1 MVVIANYTPYAI
13 IINIVNR
20 KVIDHSDIS
29 NYKLQ
34 DNSIVLQPDQKI
46 FTRDVNNNTN
56 IYICS
61 DNCKY
66 IGHFGLT
73 FYKLMD
79 TFLIH
84 VGLVMNGKTILSN
97 PDVVPSDTDFGL
109 AHTINQSDPRLM
121 LLNPYF
127 YLLVV
132 IILLVLVLAI
142 CKYVYSSWV
151 SVPVNLQKHQLV

>member
-1 MVVIANYTPYAI
+1 MVVITNYTPYAI

-20 KVIDHSDIS
+20 KVLDHSNIL
-29 NYKLQ
+29 NYKLR
-34 DNSIVLQPDQKI
+34 DDSIVLQPDQKI
-46 FTRDVNNNTN
+46 FTQDINNNTD

-66 IGHFGLT
+66 LGHFGMT
-73 FYKLMD
+73 FYKLAD

-84 VGLVMNGKTILSN
+84 VGLVMNGKIVLDN
-97 PDVVPSDTDFGL
+97 RDVVPSDVDFGL
-109 AHTINQSDPRLM
+109 SRTINQSDPRLM
-121 LLNPYF
+121 LMNPYF

-142 CKYVYSSWV
+142 CKYVYSSGV
-151 SVPVNLQKHQLV
+151 SVPANL

>member
-1 MVVIANYTPYAI
+1 MVVVTNYTPYPL

-29 NYKLQ
+29 NYKLRP
-34 DNSIVLQPDQKI
+34 DSIILYPDQKI
-46 FTRDVNNNTN
+46 FTKAIDNDTN
-56 IYICS
+56 MYICS

-66 IGHFGLT
+66 IGHFGMT
-73 FYKLMD
+73 FYKLTD

-84 VGLVMNGKTILSN
+84 IGLVMNGKIILSN
-97 PDVVPSDTDFGL
+97 KDIVPSDVDFGL

-121 LLNPYF
+121 LMNPYF

-142 CKYVYSSWV
+142 CKYVYSSWFGV
-151 SVPVNLQKHQLV
+151 SSNM